1 MACLLR
7 MVLCWWIELGPYIDL
22 VEVQSA
28 ENHVLGH
35 RTYLHSTLLN
45 ISPYITIRIKVLHG
59 STLRLAQTMG
69 CASFLKQIQKFM
81 KLLSTINSSASK

>member
-7 MVLCWWIELGPYIDL
+7 MVLCWSIELGPYIDL

-35 RTYLHSTLLN
+35 RTYLHSTLLDT
-45 ISPYITIRIKVLHG
+45 SPYITIKLEYFMGRHCDWHRQWVGLH
-59 STLRLAQTMG
+59 
-69 CASFLKQIQKFM
+69 F
-81 KLLSTINSSASK
+81 